1 MNAALSIQ
9 QKSDLSTIEKMPMRK
24 FKYGKDEKQ
33 QAALEI
39 LNGKELRIALIYANF
54 EARRMVRSC
63 AWESLDEEDE
73 NGESLHDKIGKID
86 EEIVDWRLDALD
98 ICSEQLLDFVR
109 EGGAAVGRAMKLT
122 GRSGQLKVVE
132 LIKRVTAENEVK
144 KGGKGQFGLNFGGAI

>member
-1 MNAALSIQ
+1 MNATLSIQ
-9 QKSDLSTIEKMPMRK
+9 QKADLSTIEKMPMRK

-73 NGESLHDKIGKID
+73 NGESLYDKIGKNDD
-86 EEIVDWRLDALD
+86 EIINWRLDALD
-98 ICSEQLLDFVR
+98 IWVIPPQISHR
-109 EGGAAVGRAMKLT
+109 HK
-122 GRSGQLKVVE
+122 
-132 LIKRVTAENEVK
+132 
-144 KGGKGQFGLNFGGAI
+144 